1 MLIKIPLSAIL
12 NLLLLANP
20 QSKTQIESNQQM
32 SDLSACK
39 ISISQYFTFDGLT
52 VAALGLT
59 HIVTHTL
66 PFESDAEAA
75 RGRL

>member
-1 MLIKIPLSAIL
+1 MKMLIKIPLSAIF
-12 NLLLLANP
+12 NLLHLSNP

-32 SDLSACK
+32 FDISACK
-39 ISISQYFTFDGLT
+39 ISILKYLAHTLS
-52 VAALGLT
+52 
-59 HIVTHTL
+59 HTL